1 MVSTTTS
8 EASYGNHSTFIEEY
22 FPPPPRI
29 INATRLFLP
38 YKGYVD
44 IGLTPESDG
53 YGNANVTVTVVI
65 AYGLQW
71 LALKP
76 QQVAEFFVTVREI
89 ESYGTV
95 DGQCYFD
102 HEDSFNGSFK
112 MQNNNKF
119 LEVEFTDEEGDRSRI
134 NEFDKDD
141 VIALLTMERVISQ
154 QIAAVNTTMKDV
166 VEAIEDIAIKCRGN
180 AGNVK
185 HMAEL
190 WHCSKIT
197 IEMAINHFTFFF
209 SFVKELDAVSDNE

>member
-1 MVSTTTS
+1 MSTTTS
-8 EASYGNHSTFIEEY
+8 EASYGNHSTFIKEY

-53 YGNANVTVTVVI
+53 YGNANVTVTIVI
-65 AYGLQW
+65 AYGRQW
-71 LALKP
+71 LALNP

-89 ESYGTV
+89 DSFGTV

-102 HEDSFNGSFK
+102 HEDSFNGKFR
-112 MQNNNKF
+112 MQNNIKF

-141 VIALLTMERVISQ
+141 VVGLLTMERVISQ
-154 QIAAVNTTMKDV
+154 QITAVNTTMKDAI
-166 VEAIEDIAIKCRGN
+166 EEIEDIAFKCRGD
-180 AGNVK
+180 AAAVK
-185 HMAEL
+185 HMAEV
-190 WHCSKIT
+190 WHCGKMA
-197 IEMAINHFTFFF
+197 IEMAINHFTFFY
-209 SFVKELDAVSDNE
+209 SFVKELETASDDE